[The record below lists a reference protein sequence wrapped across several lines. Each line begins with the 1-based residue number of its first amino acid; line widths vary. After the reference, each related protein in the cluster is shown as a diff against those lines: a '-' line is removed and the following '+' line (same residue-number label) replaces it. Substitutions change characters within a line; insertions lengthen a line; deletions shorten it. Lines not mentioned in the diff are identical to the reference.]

1 MYIKE
6 DDIAMNWTAVF
17 HFDSK
22 VTSSINS
29 SDLMLSLK
37 PDTNISLNIII
48 IDDTINKSLNLLIS
62 GIKVKI
68 TRSLSAMGSKTLPI
82 SVSRLFFL
90 ASHPSKKSVIEANIK
105 SVKATKYN
113 TPIDRVLSNNK
124 SNGIIM
130 DIKILEEVRIF
141 GIKEP

>member
-1 MYIKE
+1 
-6 DDIAMNWTAVF
+6 
-17 HFDSK
+17 
-22 VTSSINS
+22 
-29 SDLMLSLK
+29 
-37 PDTNISLNIII
+37 
-48 IDDTINKSLNLLIS
+48 
-62 GIKVKI
+62 
-68 TRSLSAMGSKTLPI
+68 MGSKILPI
-82 SVSRLFFL
+82 SVSRLFFR

-130 DIKILEEVRIF
+130 DIKILEEVSIF